1 MFGRFTNSLKSY
13 RAAQLVSKPVI
24 IAAGVITILAL
35 FIVPLPAAVL
45 DVLIVCNL
53 ALALFLL
60 LQALYSGNI
69 SNFFAFPSILLLS
82 TFYRLSLNISS
93 TRLILLNGDSGMS
106 AAGHVIEAFGNIVV
120 RGDFVVGAIIFV
132 IISIVNFVVIAKGS
146 ARVAEVSARF
156 MLDAMPGKQMSI
168 DADLRAGN
176 ITREEASEKRDAL
189 ARESHFFG
197 AMDGAMKFVQGDA
210 IAGLLI
216 TGINAFGGAAIG
228 VSRGLDLSEAITT
241 FGVLTIGDGLVNII
255 PALLISV
262 AAGVVITQVTDSK
275 AVESDDTMK
284 LGIVVTSVVALVILA
299 VLPGFPVVPFL
310 IVAAAMSLLFFISQL
325 NKKEAISESTS
336 MFRILSPKVK
346 LLSGGNAQHSPLL
359 SISKAEALT
368 LMVAEQYLRSAEQT
382 DNEWVQD
389 LERFAAEVRFD
400 IGQRLGISIPAMR
413 ILPKENL
420 PLTSLVVE
428 VRTTQTLQQSF
439 PLGHQF
445 VALSPSQLRAFGIEA
460 TSSAEHPLSLVT
472 GSWVSLE
479 TSVDFLSEL
488 GIRSYTLPQY
498 WVLACYGSALDN
510 LDFLLGI
517 EDIQPIVDAA
527 AASNDLSQTLFSSG
541 NFSVSDFVELIRNLL
556 NEGVSVKDVPRILE
570 EVALFTTRGDSV
582 RRENFSTE
590 LYQSVR
596 RRLARAI
603 VLSSASHLGTLRVF
617 EINSDVEDLL
627 SSAAKYWDSPRD
639 AVVMDKES
647 DLLLCER
654 LKILAAPIRERGMG
668 PVVFVCSD
676 EVRAVFY
683 NYIRQR
689 FVSHRWVKV
698 IGASELV
705 QNVAIERIGVLHLN

>member
-1 MFGRFTNSLKSY
+1 MFGRVKNKLKSY

-24 IAAGVITILAL
+24 IATGVITILAL
-35 FIVPLPAAVL
+35 FIVPLPPAVL

-53 ALALFLL
+53 ALGLFLL
-60 LQALYSGNI
+60 LQALYSGNVA
-69 SNFFAFPSILLLS
+69 NFFGFPSILLLS

-106 AAGHVIEAFGNIVV
+106 AAGQVIEAFGNIVV

-156 MLDAMPGKQMSI
+156 MLDAMPGKQMAI

-262 AAGVVITQVTDSK
+262 AAGVIITQVSDSK
-275 AVESDDTMK
+275 ELEVNDSK
-284 LGIVVTSVVALVILA
+284 KYGIVVTSVVALVILSL
-299 VLPGFPVVPFL
+299 LPGFPILPFL

-325 NKKEAISESTS
+325 SEKEAVSESTS
-336 MFRILSPKVK
+336 MFRILSPRVK
-346 LLSGGNAQHSPLL
+346 LIGGSQVQNPLL
-359 SISKAEALT
+359 SISKADALT
-368 LMVAEQYLRSAEQT
+368 LHVAEQYLRNLERN
-382 DNEWVQD
+382 DDEWGQE

-420 PLTSLVVE
+420 PLTSMEVE
-428 VRTTQTLQQSF
+428 VRTIQTLQLSF

-445 VALSPSQLRAFGIEA
+445 VALSPSQLRAFGVEA
-460 TSSAEHPLSLVT
+460 SSSAEHPLSLVT
-472 GSWVSLE
+472 GSWVPLE
-479 TSVDFLSEL
+479 TSLDFLSEL
-488 GIRSYTLPQY
+488 SVKSYSLPQY

-517 EDIQPIVDAA
+517 EDIQPIVDAVSA
-527 AASNDLSQTLFSSG
+527 NNDLSQAIFSSG
-541 NFSVSDFVELIRNLL
+541 NFSVSDFVELVRNLL
-556 NEGVSVKDVPRILE
+556 SEGVSVKDVHRILE
-570 EVALFTTRGDSV
+570 EVALFTARGENV
-582 RRENFSTE
+582 RRESFASD

-596 RRLARAI
+596 KRLSRAI
-603 VLSSASHLGTLRVF
+603 VLSSASHLGSLRVF
-617 EINSDVEDLL
+617 ELHSDVEELF

-639 AVVMDKES
+639 MVPLDKEF
-647 DLLLCER
+647 DGLLSER
-654 LKILAAPIRERGMG
+654 LRILAAPIRERGLG
-668 PVVFVCSD
+668 PVVFLCSD

-683 NYIRQR
+683 NYIKQR

-698 IGASELV
+698 IGISELV
-705 QNVAIERIGVLHLN
+705 QGVSIERIGVLHLN